1 VSRNS
6 ALTARARRYL
16 ADAAHAFD
24 HAPVEVT
31 LSVLLAVAFS
41 YMISTDVGPF
51 PEWLEL
57 AVVIVL
63 TGAVAFIA
71 TLLHGLGAWSVRT
84 RWTVTAAGAA
94 AAVLYGAFVL
104 DLQQASEGWRAA
116 ALVTAGVL
124 LVLGGPA
131 LAGRADA
138 TERFRRVTG
147 RLLVRTLA
155 VLVYAAALYAGLAL
169 ALGAVNTL
177 FELHFDGRIYA
188 HAFGWIFFVLVTWV
202 IVGGVPDYVR
212 PAESPGPVAAAVHR
226 MSAFLVTPL
235 LAIYYI
241 ILYAYAVRIAITGE
255 LPKNLVS
262 PLVIAAGLIAGV
274 ALILFD
280 RTDHDRASFRSLRI
294 TAPLFVPL
302 SLLGLWALNM
312 RLGQYGWTEFRGLRT
327 VLLATLGALALA
339 ASVAVVRRRGL
350 RLHLLPLTL
359 AAVSVLS
366 VIGPWSVIAG
376 SRRSQQARLAAAM
389 ADAGIDWNA
398 TTLTDTI
405 IANEPFREISET
417 TRYLVAH
424 FGPDALPPLF
434 AQHADAGPNRVD
446 VAHAAGLRAARP
458 ELNSPRGG
466 YAQLATGVLLGDLEG
481 GTLHYVRID
490 RQRASMPADT
500 DTTAAGTAAADT
512 AQGALTV
519 PVRAGG
525 LNLVA
530 DLGPISRALVDL
542 EGRSLPPDAARVP
555 LRDETGRVRGELFVI
570 EVGMGGTR
578 SLELHM
584 LSGVVRLDNP

>member
-274 ALILFD
+274 ALVLFD

-339 ASVAVVRRRGL
+339 ASVAIVRRRDL

-519 PVRAGG
+519 PVRVGG
-525 LNLVA
+525 LNLLA

>member
-1 VSRNS
+1 
-6 ALTARARRYL
+6 
-16 ADAAHAFD
+16 
-24 HAPVEVT
+24 
-31 LSVLLAVAFS
+31 
-41 YMISTDVGPF
+41 
-51 PEWLEL
+51 
-57 AVVIVL
+57 
-63 TGAVAFIA
+63 
-71 TLLHGLGAWSVRT
+71 
-84 RWTVTAAGAA
+84 
-94 AAVLYGAFVL
+94 
-104 DLQQASEGWRAA
+104 
-116 ALVTAGVL
+116 
-124 LVLGGPA
+124 
-131 LAGRADA
+131 
-138 TERFRRVTG
+138 
-147 RLLVRTLA
+147 
-155 VLVYAAALYAGLAL
+155 
-169 ALGAVNTL
+169 
-177 FELHFDGRIYA
+177 
-188 HAFGWIFFVLVTWV
+188 
-202 IVGGVPDYVR
+202 
-212 PAESPGPVAAAVHR
+212 

-274 ALILFD
+274 ALVLFD

-339 ASVAVVRRRGL
+339 ASVAGVRRRSL

-389 ADAGIDWNA
+389 AGAGIDWSA
-398 TTLTDTI
+398 TTVTDTI

-417 TRYLVAH
+417 TRYLAAH

-434 AQHADAGPNRVD
+434 ARHANAGPYRVD

-458 ELNSPRGG
+458 ELTSPRGG
-466 YAQLATGVLLGDLEG
+466 YAQLATGALLGDLEG

-490 RQRASMPADT
+490 RQPVSTPAAT

-519 PVRAGG
+519 PVRVGG
-525 LNLVA
+525 LNLLA
-530 DLGPISRALVDL
+530 DLAPVSRALVDM

-584 LSGVVRLDNP
+584 LSGVVRLENP

>member
-274 ALILFD
+274 ALVLFD

-339 ASVAVVRRRGL
+339 ASVAIVRRRDL

>member
-1 VSRNS
+1 MSRNS

-41 YMISTDVGPF
+41 YMISSDAEPF
-51 PEWLEL
+51 PEWLEF

-63 TGAVAFIA
+63 TGAAAFIA
-71 TLLHGLGAWSVRT
+71 TLLHGLGAWSART

-94 AAVLYGAFVL
+94 AAALYGAFVL
-104 DLQQASEGWRAA
+104 DLSLASEGWRAA
-116 ALVTAGVL
+116 ALVSAGVL

-131 LAGRADA
+131 LAGRAAA

-177 FELHFDGRIYA
+177 FELDLDERIYA
-188 HAFGWIFFVLVTWV
+188 HAFGWVFFVLVTWV

-274 ALILFD
+274 ALVLFD

-327 VLLATLGALALA
+327 VLLGTLGALAVA
-339 ASVAVVRRRGL
+339 ASVAVVRRHGL

-389 ADAGIDWNA
+389 ADAGIDGNA
-398 TTLTDTI
+398 TALTDTI

-417 TRYLVAH
+417 TRYLLSH

-434 AQHADAGPNRVD
+434 AQHADDGPYRVE

-458 ELNSPRGG
+458 ELNGPRRG
-466 YAQLATGVLLGDLEG
+466 YAQLETGALLGDLEG
-481 GTLHYVRID
+481 GTLHYVRIN
-490 RQRASMPADT
+490 RQRATTPADT
-500 DTTAAGTAAADT
+500 DTTAVGTAAADT
-512 AQGALTV
+512 AQHALVV
-519 PVRAGG
+519 PVRVGG
-525 LNLVA
+525 LNLLA
-530 DLGPISRALVDL
+530 DLEPVSRALVGM

-555 LRDETGRVRGELFVI
+555 LRDETGRIRGELFVI

-584 LSGVVRLDNP
+584 LSGVVRLENP